1 MKYLDPNDEGKF
13 DLNLVLRTFEGDQK
27 THVFNGN
34 KLLLEKLIYGLYYNG
49 YSIGNAFDFLDQE
62 KMGHISESQFIF
74 GISKLNLDLSIFEI
88 NQLLNILKLTRFD
101 RLRRID
107 FKNKFKSLIKKYN
120 ITP

>member
-13 DLNLVLRTFEGDQK
+13 DLNLILRTFEGDQK

-88 NQLLNILKLTRFD
+88 NQLLNILK
-101 RLRRID
+101 
-107 FKNKFKSLIKKYN
+107 
-120 ITP
+120 